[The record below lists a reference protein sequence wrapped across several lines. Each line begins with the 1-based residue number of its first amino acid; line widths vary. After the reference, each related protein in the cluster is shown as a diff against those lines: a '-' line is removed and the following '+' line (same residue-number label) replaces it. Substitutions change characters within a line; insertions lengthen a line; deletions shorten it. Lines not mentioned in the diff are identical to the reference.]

1 MKTLLSHLA
10 LLFTVALSVTSCQT
24 IDIRGQYVD
33 NAAFSKLEQKN
44 LNKEEIVE
52 LIGTPT
58 IIPDYSKDTW
68 YYIERTLSHRAWSK
82 PKVIGQKV
90 VKIVFNDDESIKE
103 VLALNDLH
111 IDNIEII
118 SAYTKTLG
126 TEQNGVQKFVGNIGR
141 YNKVSKN
148 KKRKK

>member
-1 MKTLLSHLA
+1 MKTLASHLLA
-10 LLFTVALSVTSCQT
+10 IFAFALSITSCQT
-24 IDIRGQYVD
+24 VDIRGQYVD
-33 NAAFSKLEQKN
+33 NASFAKLEQKN

-58 IIPDYSKDTW
+58 IIPDYSSDTW
-68 YYIERTLSHRAWSK
+68 YYVERTLTHRAWSK
-82 PKVIGQKV
+82 PRVIGQKI

-141 YNKVSKN
+141 YNKQSKS